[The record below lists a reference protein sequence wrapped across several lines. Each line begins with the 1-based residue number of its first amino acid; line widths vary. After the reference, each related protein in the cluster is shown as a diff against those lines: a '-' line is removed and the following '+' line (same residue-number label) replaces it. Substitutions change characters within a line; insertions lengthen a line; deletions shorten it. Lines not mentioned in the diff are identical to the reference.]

1 MPRAPEPP
9 AEVRSLHLPT
19 GRDLFAELS
28 AATCWEEAGKGRR
41 SAVLVRP
48 DAAGGVPLV
57 RTTARYAHPA
67 QRFRPVHA
75 WLAERIRERAA
86 LPDAFDNALAEVYT
100 NAYTRMSA
108 HSDLALDLAE
118 GSSIAVFSCYRD
130 SAAVLPRTLRVRAKE
145 DDGGEESAVPLL
157 HHGVVVFSVAANRRL
172 RHRIVLDPPARVV
185 DNEWLGVTFRT
196 SRTRLDFRDGRPHLP
211 DGQGELTLATEE
223 QRSGFHRLRRR
234 ENAESDFRYPPLAYT
249 VSESDLLPP
258 H

>member
-1 MPRAPEPP
+1 MPRAPEP
-9 AEVRSLHLPT
+9 AADVRTHHLPT

-28 AATCWEEAGKGRR
+28 AATRWEEVGKGRC

-75 WLAERIRERAA
+75 WLAEQVRERAG

-100 NAYTRMSA
+100 RAYTRMGA

-130 SAAVLPRTLRVRAKE
+130 AAAVLPRTLRVQAKE
-145 DDGGEESAVPLL
+145 DGGGEFEVPLL

-172 RHRIVLDPPARVV
+172 RHRIVLDPPARAV

-223 QRSGFHRLRRR
+223 QRSEFHRLRRR